1 MYSVS
6 LSRQAARSLRRIE
19 AKQRETIRG
28 RIELLARDPRDQRLD
43 VKRLVGRSGFRLRV
57 GDWRVL
63 YEVDDAVRIIA
74 VEDVLQRGSANR

>member
-1 MYSVS
+1 VYSVS

-28 RIELLARDPRDQRLD
+28 RIELLARDPRDPRLD